1 MDGFILLN
9 IAAPCHSRHSEAGLH
24 FQTMSLILSSLSFS
38 GGLRI
43 WLKKKKKNA
52 SMFFE
57 VQNPHIQQF
66 LWRRIVLDYPYTP
79 WLMDGLICILFP
91 ASEFPRRVT
100 LVHNGTTIH
109 IFLRFHCLSFHMIFA
124 QPSISDLEPHSRG
137 SRIDGE
143 GTLFSFPSMRHALLD
158 CCSLTSLSSHK
169 VCC

>member
-1 MDGFILLN
+1 M
-9 IAAPCHSRHSEAGLH
+9 
-24 FQTMSLILSSLSFS
+24 
-38 GGLRI
+38 
-43 WLKKKKKNA
+43 
-52 SMFFE
+52 
-57 VQNPHIQQF
+57 QNPHIQQF

-169 VCC
+169 DLPLYIWRMKGMLRMQFEDLIEQALEEKGAGFVSSGQSKNVALEGLVVLEDLQPI